1 MKNLLI
7 IVLLFIFP
15 LLNNVNSEEK
25 ISIIN
30 MEFLL
35 ENSLAGKAI
44 KVSLQNL
51 NKKNQK
57 FFKTKEDELKKK
69 ELSILKQKNV
79 LSKEEYKRNV
89 STFQNQIQ
97 SYRDEKSK
105 KINQLNQLKVKSINE
120 LLKQLS
126 PLIAKFS
133 KDNNLSIVMDKK
145 YTIVSMVESD
155 ITQKIL
161 KILDKNIKKIN
172 IK

>member
-79 LSKEEYKRNV
+79 LSKEEYKKNV